1 MFKSIHIDGKSIKRV
16 VSNGQTIWRKAENIL
31 TTTIRFDIRG
41 SGSIFDLSDP
51 VLMNYSPSEIERI
64 KFVGRGS
71 IPGSAIDDINTTG
84 NTVKLNNKLS
94 SYGISEL
101 RSGDQV
107 KIVLK
112 PGVRSDRVGGVVTT
126 IREPTLPYGVVI
138 YLKEPVNVSKEQIKS
153 ISVNGASIDGS
164 EIEEIRNLGKDIK
177 FKQQIG
183 TLGLQQ
189 ANIGD
194 EIIIY
199 LQQ

>member
-1 MFKSIHIDGKSIKRV
+1 MF
-16 VSNGQTIWRKAENIL
+16 AL
-31 TTTIRFDIRG
+31 
-41 SGSIFDLSDP
+41 
-51 VLMNYSPSEIERI
+51 
-64 KFVGRGS
+64 
-71 IPGSAIDDINTTG
+71 
-84 NTVKLNNKLS
+84 
-94 SYGISEL
+94 
-101 RSGDQV
+101 
-107 KIVLK
+107 IVW
-112 PGVRSDRVGGVVTT
+112 GGVVTT